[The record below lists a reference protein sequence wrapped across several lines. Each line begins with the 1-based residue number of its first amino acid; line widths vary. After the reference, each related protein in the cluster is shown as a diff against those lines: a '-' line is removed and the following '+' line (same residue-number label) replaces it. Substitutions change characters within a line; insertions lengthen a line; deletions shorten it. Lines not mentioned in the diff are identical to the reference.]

1 MEAWQERREWKA
13 YGLAWTR
20 VPGEHKHSRPE
31 YTLIKFVAHAKVF
44 DITWHKNGW
53 RVLINYLVAMDGFAT
68 ARDAMKWTRDW
79 IIQHSLED

>member
-1 MEAWQERREWKA
+1 MEAWQERTQQKV
-13 YGLAWTR
+13 YGLVWTR
-20 VPGEHKHSRPE
+20 YPGECKSRRPE
-31 YTLIKFVAHAKVF
+31 YMLIKPVAHAKRF
-44 DITWHKNGW
+44 DITWRKDGW